1 MKTVPVVSVPKVGV
15 EFEKLTGIYSRPT
28 PSISFTV
35 ALIVIWLS
43 VFVESTDKGKSLKI
57 NVQKKF
63 NLIDSSTIYYENG
76 NLSEETAWDIT
87 VPNNLINKVKKYI
100 KENSW

>member
-1 MKTVPVVSVPKVGV
+1 MVRQKDIWKFND
-15 EFEKLTGIYSRPT
+15 EEWKIH
-28 PSISFTV
+28 IS
-35 ALIVIWLS
+35 
-43 VFVESTDKGKSLKI
+43 DKSLKI

-100 KENSW
+100 KDNS

>member
-1 MKTVPVVSVPKVGV
+1 MVKQKNIWKFND
-15 EFEKLTGIYSRPT
+15 EEWKIH
-28 PSISFTV
+28 IS
-35 ALIVIWLS
+35 
-43 VFVESTDKGKSLKI
+43 DKSLKN

-76 NLSEETAWDIT
+76 NLREETAWDIL

-100 KENSW
+100 KENS

>member
-1 MKTVPVVSVPKVGV
+1 MV
-15 EFEKLTGIYSRPT
+15 EQKN
-28 PSISFTV
+28 
-35 ALIVIWLS
+35 IWK
-43 VFVESTDKGKSLKI
+43 FNDDEWKIHIKDESLRV

-63 NLIDSSTIYYENG
+63 SLIDSSTIYYENG

-100 KENSW
+100 KENS